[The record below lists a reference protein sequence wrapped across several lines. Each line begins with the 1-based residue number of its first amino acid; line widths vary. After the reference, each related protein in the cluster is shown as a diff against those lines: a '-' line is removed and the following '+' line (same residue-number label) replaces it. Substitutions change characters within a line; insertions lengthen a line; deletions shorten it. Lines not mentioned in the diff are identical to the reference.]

1 MEKEN
6 NNNLETSNVLSL
18 PKRQEDVSFIGGYRE
33 IASQKLGYFVWLSR
47 LCIFIATISLV
58 FFVMSTLVL
67 FRMAPSVIVEP
78 VLIINQDSSS
88 GIIRN
93 EPIDYNM
100 VTKDQFMQTF
110 IKQYIYVRNT
120 VIDDRK
126 EMETRW
132 FPGGIVHLL
141 SAPGVFEDFDKYRK
155 EIWPDMSK
163 DKLVREVEIVSLRKI
178 GDNKETSAVWNVE
191 FRTYDL
197 LKESRNNSTRSIQVT
212 TRYWTTSITVYFIPE
227 RIFLGLRLL
236 NPLGFT
242 VFRYSQ
248 REVEGLG

>member
-1 MEKEN
+1 METEN
-6 NNNLETSNVLSL
+6 NNKLETSNILSL
-18 PKRQEDVSFIGGYRE
+18 PKSGEDVSFIDGYRE
-33 IASQKLGYFVWLSR
+33 VSSRKLGYFVWLSR
-47 LCIFIATISLV
+47 LCILLATISLM

-78 VLIINQDSSS
+78 VLIIEQDNSR

-100 VTKDQFMQTF
+100 ITKDQFMETF
-110 IKQYIYVRNT
+110 IKQYVYIRNT
-120 VIDDRK
+120 VIDDKK
-126 EMETRW
+126 EMQTRW
-132 FPGGIVHLL
+132 YPGGLVNLL
-141 SAPGVFEDFDKYRK
+141 SVPGIFEEFDVYRK
-155 EIWPDMSK
+155 DIWEDMFRE
-163 DKLVREVEIVSLRKI
+163 KLVREVEIVSVKKV
-178 GDNKETSAVWNVE
+178 GGAKSAVWNVE

-197 LKESRNNSTRSIQVT
+197 YKESRNNPTRSIQVT
-212 TRYWTTSITVYFIPE
+212 TRYWTTSITAFFVPE
-227 RIFLGLRLL
+227 RVFLGLRLL

>member
-6 NNNLETSNVLSL
+6 NNKLETSNILLL
-18 PKRQEDVSFIGGYRE
+18 PKSEEDVSFIGGYRE
-33 IASQKLGYFVWLSR
+33 VSSKKLGYFVWLSR
-47 LCIFIATISLV
+47 LCILVATISLA

-67 FRMAPSVIVEP
+67 FRMVPAIIVEP
-78 VLIINQDSSS
+78 FLIINQDHSK

-100 VTKDQFMQTF
+100 VTKEQLMEAFV
-110 IKQYIYVRNT
+110 KQYVYIRNT

-126 EMETRW
+126 EMQTKW
-132 FPGGIVHLL
+132 FPGGMVNLL
-141 SAPGVFEDFDKYRK
+141 SAPGIFQEFDKYRK
-155 EIWPDMSK
+155 TIWEEMFK
-163 DKLVREVEIVSLRKI
+163 ENLVREVEIISIKKV
-178 GDNKETSAVWNVE
+178 GDNKATSAVWNVE

-197 LKESRNNSTRSIQVT
+197 LKESRNNPTRSIQVT
-212 TRYWTTSITVYFIPE
+212 TRYWTTSITAYFIPE
-227 RIFLGLRLL
+227 RVFLGLRLL